1 MGRKCNPAHAGF
13 GMVQLKFIV
22 YKQWISK
29 KNQISLCIDNKS
41 NEIKGEFSVTFAAV
55 FVSCIE
61 ENNVL
66 LQPL

>member
-1 MGRKCNPAHAGF
+1 MDF
-13 GMVQLKFIV
+13 
-22 YKQWISK
+22 K

-41 NEIKGEFSVTFAAV
+41 NEIKGEFSVTFAAFV
-55 FVSCIE
+55 FCIA